1 LHFPGAC
8 VNVFGEQTSPF
19 DVVIH
24 LATHLVRRLD
34 LESLARRVGVT
45 ALLVAGAVAVA
56 GPTRGAGTPSSAAP
70 RNEAPRRRATGR
82 IEGMV
87 EISATLTAR
96 RPDFRIYAD
105 PGSGASPPP
114 APPRDPIAA
123 ELRNV
128 VLYLEGDSAKLW
140 SSSQSSETRM
150 RTTIAQRDE
159 RFVPH
164 VRTVVQGSA
173 VEFPNEDDVFHNVFS
188 LSAAALSGRG
198 FDLGRYPKGS
208 SRSVTFAK
216 PGLVQVFCHIHPDMS
231 AFVLVL
237 SHPYFASPGEDHR
250 FVIDDVPEGDY
261 TIVGWH
267 ERAKRITHR
276 VHVVAGQTTSIDIN
290 IPVQQGGSSGR

>member
-1 LHFPGAC
+1 
-8 VNVFGEQTSPF
+8 
-19 DVVIH
+19 
-24 LATHLVRRLD
+24 
-34 LESLARRVGVT
+34 
-45 ALLVAGAVAVA
+45 
-56 GPTRGAGTPSSAAP
+56 
-70 RNEAPRRRATGR
+70 
-82 IEGMV
+82 M

-105 PGSGASPPP
+105 PGSGASVPP

-188 LSAAALSGRG
+188 LSAAALNGRG

-216 PGLVQVFCHIHPDMS
+216 PGIVQVFCHIHSDMS

-237 SHPYFASPGEDHR
+237 SNPYFASPGEDHR

-267 ERAKRITHR
+267 ERAKRITRR
-276 VHVVAGQTTSIDIN
+276 VHVVAGQTTPVDFN
-290 IPVQQGGSSGR
+290 IPLPQGGSSGR